1 LPCPVCDSVMF
12 ATEGHLTSTN
22 NTCRVCGSEWTD
34 WWDAYGNLTA
44 EEVTKNTRPPEL
56 PPDGSESPLPE
67 GGSRDRQ
74 RDKNSRIRPRNE
86 GT

>member
-1 LPCPVCDSVMF
+1 MPCPVCDSVMF

-44 EEVTKNTRPPEL
+44 EEVTKNTRPGESRPTGSEL
-56 PPDGSESPLPE
+56 PPLEGESH
-67 GGSRDRQ
+67 DRQ
-74 RDKNSRIRPRNE
+74 RHKNL
-86 GT
+86 